1 MEGFTAG
8 FMMLLTSSGL
18 MILDQSNYITS
29 TKYHCS
35 PIPYPALLTYLCIR
49 MGKMLMIGLGIT
61 FSLVG
66 PFATYTFFKIK
77 WPSYLEDIFLTESRG

>member
-1 MEGFTAG
+1 
-8 FMMLLTSSGL
+8 
-18 MILDQSNYITS
+18 
-29 TKYHCS
+29 
-35 PIPYPALLTYLCIR
+35 